1 MDKVKQVE
9 DALRQLISHSAEMV
23 AQIKPAHL
31 AAGLAA
37 CVSAKVVTDV
47 VSTAIKYHRID
58 AVEVEGQ
65 HWLLGAVPLI
75 QQHGGEMFSALD
87 TFFKKYGGLFKMRL
101 LNTPFLVVSDVEVLR
116 EVMIKSDYP
125 KGSFYEHL
133 LPFLGR
139 GVVFINGDEW
149 KIHRKAINPAF
160 GSIALKTLQ
169 PTFAKLTA
177 KLVALWKEQIKHDST
192 INYSD
197 AMTHLTLD
205 IIAEAGFSY
214 HLNAMNNENEELVR
228 AFGVIIALGI
238 KPWIHVPFGGKV
250 GAWLYGKE
258 LSLINNLMLDTIKR
272 REEEKKSGNGDRPAR
287 DFLDLLLDAADKST
301 GRKLNMQE
309 VRDEVFILFAAGHE
323 TTATTLTWAM
333 VRAMQNPDMYER
345 LVAEAEAVL
354 GERDVPTYDD
364 ISKFKYMN
372 AFLKETLRLH
382 PPATHLSRR
391 TPADVTLRG
400 HFVPKGTEMFISP
413 YLIQRDPAWWRDPL
427 TFKPERFLSTE
438 DGGSEEYRAP
448 SEPMTFIPFTAGPR
462 VCAGQNFFWIEG
474 QTIFPALLK
483 AFRFKPT
490 PSLAKVKPT
499 VQTGTMKTDIPVLVT
514 ATNAH

>member
-1 MDKVKQVE
+1 MEKVT
-9 DALRQLISHSAEMV
+9 QLISHSAEMV